1 MEGSSTGMIQLSAAA
16 TSSTLKLMKK
26 EINGSQIY
34 NEHEQI
40 KLVVTCKIVTKVS
53 TKKKSRNSCKR

>member
-1 MEGSSTGMIQLSAAA
+1 MIQLSTAA
-16 TSSTLKLMKK
+16 TSTTLKLMKK

-34 NEHEQI
+34 NEHEQL
-40 KLVVTCKIVTKVS
+40 KVVVTFKIVAKVS